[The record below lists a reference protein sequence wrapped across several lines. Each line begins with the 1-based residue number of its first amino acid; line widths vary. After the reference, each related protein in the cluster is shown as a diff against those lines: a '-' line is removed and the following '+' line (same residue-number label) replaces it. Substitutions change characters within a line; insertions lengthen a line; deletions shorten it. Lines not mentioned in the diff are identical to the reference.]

1 MCWWAGGT
9 EMHIR
14 VGCYDSHCVMIW
26 NNVWQWPKATMFPPC
41 DTNGRLKQVNN
52 SEKAWSGSV
61 CEQLLLLPDSPFPV
75 TSFWKVSSRCCI
87 LPSPLQWAFQM
98 TTTTGSPSVPWN
110 GFATPTWI
118 CVVWKCGWASTRE
131 RESES
136 ACECVRMARARA
148 TDSAHPCLQKL
159 WASVIEH
166 TRSCTGNLS
175 ELPSGQYSP
184 HLLKYLKNC
193 SN

>member
-1 MCWWAGGT
+1 MSWGHGDAHQSRVLWLSLCNDLKQCMTMT
-9 EMHIR
+9 E
-14 VGCYDSHCVMIW
+14 S
-26 NNVWQWPKATMFPPC
+26 NNVSSMWHQRQTQ
-41 DTNGRLKQVNN
+41 TGQ
-52 SEKAWSGSV
+52 
-61 CEQLLLLPDSPFPV
+61 QLGEGVERKCLWITSPV
-75 TSFWKVSSRCCI
+75 TSFWKVSSRCCV

-193 SN
+193 SNYG